1 MTHEKMPEALR
12 LADWLNEGWW
22 PSYVPQEAAEELRR
36 QHSEIERLRAEVEG
50 LRKDAERYRWLRK
63 ERFFIREAC
72 QYGPAHPMISFSYDI
87 WSEKPSTHNSQGLDA
102 AIDAARKKG

>member
-1 MTHEKMPEALR
+1 MKYTREQIENAAKVLQPTKAFASEIIRQLLAENDALR
-12 LADWLNEGWW
+12 E
-22 PSYVPQEAAEELRR
+22 
-36 QHSEIERLRAEVEG
+36 
-50 LRKDAERYRWLRK
+50 DAERYRWLRK

-102 AIDAARKKG
+102 AIDAARKKD